1 MKLRVEAGTKK
12 FGSRDHQLKVQLE
25 ELGNLLNETGVSIN
39 LTGDTPC
46 LIGPKGGPAKVAKW
60 LEEYGTGSLPK
71 TEPAD

>member
-46 LIGPKGGPAKVAKW
+46 LIGP
-60 LEEYGTGSLPK
+60 
-71 TEPAD
+71 

>member
-1 MKLRVEAGTKK
+1 MKLRVEAKTKK

-25 ELGNLLNETGVSIN
+25 KLGDLLHETGVSIN
-39 LTGDTPC
+39 LTGDTPY

-71 TEPAD
+71 SERQD